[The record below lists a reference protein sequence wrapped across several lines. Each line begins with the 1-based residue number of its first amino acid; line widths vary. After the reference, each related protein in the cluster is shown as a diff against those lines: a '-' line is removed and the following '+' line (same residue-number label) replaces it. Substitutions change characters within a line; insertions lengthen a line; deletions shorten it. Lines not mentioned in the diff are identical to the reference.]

1 MSKRR
6 DVEERI
12 ASLRDIHGIMDSMK
26 NLAMMETRK
35 LARYHEAQQQVV
47 ASIGLALNAVRQH
60 FAREANWSEIPPMY
74 LLVGS
79 ERGFCGAY
87 NEQVLAAL
95 AQQAGHDTAPLIAI
109 GSRLASPMQRAY
121 PRAVCLPG
129 AAVADEIDEVL
140 AALAT
145 TLNQLRQEHGP
156 LRLEVIHFQPDVQ
169 QAHCQSAL
177 PPLEAAAGAKLA
189 PIINIPP
196 PQLLGA
202 LLEQYL
208 FALTHAWLF
217 ESLMAENQRRVQH
230 LDQAGH
236 HLEQRMDELGKRR
249 NMLRQEEIIE
259 EIEVILLS
267 AASLDETPGRTR
279 EPGAGN
285 RATCATPQTTRF

>member
-6 DVEERI
+6 EVEERI

-26 NLAMMETRK
+26 NLAMMETHK

-47 ASIGLALNAVRQH
+47 DSVSLALNAVRQH
-60 FAREANWSEIPPMY
+60 FAAEATWSEVPPVYM
-74 LLVGS
+74 LVGS

-87 NEQVLAAL
+87 NEQILAVL
-95 AQQAGHDTAPLIAI
+95 AQQPDHDTAPLIAI
-109 GSRLASPMQRAY
+109 GSRLASPTQRVY
-121 PRAVCLPG
+121 PHAICLPG

-140 AALAT
+140 AAFAK
-145 TLNQLRQEHGP
+145 TLDQLRQEHGP
-156 LRLEVIHFQPDVQ
+156 LRLEVIYFQPDIQ
-169 QAHCQSAL
+169 LASCQPTLPTLESASGRDL
-177 PPLEAAAGAKLA
+177 PPF
-189 PIINIPP
+189 INIPP
-196 PQLLGA
+196 QQLLGA

-236 HLEQRMDELGKRR
+236 HLEERMEELGKRR
-249 NMLRQEEIIE
+249 NILRQEEIIE

-267 AASLDETPGRTR
+267 AASLDETPGQGART
-279 EPGAGN
+279 
-285 RATCATPQTTRF
+285 

>member
-6 DVEERI
+6 DVEGRI
-12 ASLRDIHGIMDSMK
+12 ESLRDIHGIMDSMK
-26 NLAMMETRK
+26 NLALMETRK

-47 ASIGLALNAVRQH
+47 ASISLALNAVRQH
-60 FAREANWSEIPPMY
+60 FTTEASWEEVPPVY

-87 NEQVLAAL
+87 NEQVLAVL
-95 AQQAGHDTAPLIAI
+95 AQQPDHDTAPLIAI
-109 GSRLASPMQRAY
+109 GSRLANPIQRVY
-121 PRAVCLPG
+121 PRASCLPG

-145 TLNQLRQEHGP
+145 TLDQLRQQHGP

-169 QAHCQSAL
+169 QAQCQSAL
-177 PPLEAAAGAKLA
+177 PTLESASAQGLP
-189 PIINIPP
+189 PIINLPP
-196 PQLLGA
+196 QQLLGA

-267 AASLDETPGRTR
+267 AASLDDNPGK
-279 EPGAGN
+279 
-285 RATCATPQTTRF
+285 RAPTLPAP